1 MENDL
6 PTSQQE
12 DAPSRD
18 SGTTNERHLQAENDP
33 PCKSGTAKRNRQ
45 KELDHG
51 QCTERDRYRT
61 DVREE
66 TSAATE
72 MQRGHEKPSCRGTA
86 TQLRISEKPD
96 VVKVSAP
103 SGTPNHGLDT
113 VEVSPLSKTEKEKR
127 PVLEEPVM
135 QKYRPPQRE

>member
-1 MENDL
+1 V
-6 PTSQQE
+6 
-12 DAPSRD
+12 
-18 SGTTNERHLQAENDP
+18 
-33 PCKSGTAKRNRQ
+33 KRNYQ

-51 QCTERDRYRT
+51 QRTKRDRDRT
-61 DVREE
+61 DVQEK

-86 TQLRISEKPD
+86 TQLRIAEKLD

-113 VEVSPLSKTEKEKR
+113 VEVSAPSKMKKKEKQ
-127 PVLEEPVM
+127 PVLEEPVT
-135 QKYRPPQRE
+135 QKHRPPQSE